1 MNFNSNQGMQN
12 QTIQNPESPVQ
23 KTPEMN
29 ERDFTNDL
37 LTTEKYMTDS
47 YNTFLNEASHQALY
61 QDVLNIFTETQN
73 EQRQLYNLMFQK
85 GWYKLEPAEQQKL
98 QQKYQQFQGY
108 TNQFPYGGS
117 HCSKREWFVN
127 YKKAT
132 LTKIKVAFLLFVS
145 YC

>member
-1 MNFNSNQGMQN
+1 MNSNQNQGMQN

-23 KTPEMN
+23 KTPKMN

-37 LTTEKYMTDS
+37 LSTEKYMTDS
-47 YNTFLNEASHQALY
+47 YSTFLNEASHQALY

-73 EQRQLYNLMFQK
+73 EQRQLYNIMFQK

-108 TNQFPYGGS
+108 TNQFPYSGQQ
-117 HCSKREWFVN
+117 
-127 YKKAT
+127 
-132 LTKIKVAFLLFVS
+132 LQ
-145 YC
+145 